1 MGYRGVMQDNP
12 LSPTISNVVVGAI
25 IFRWVTVMMPTEAG
39 TGGLGMTI
47 IDLVAYFY
55 ANNGLVASTQM
66 ERLNRAFDVL
76 NVLFD
81 WAGLRKN
88 TRKTAT
94 MACQPCHTPGRM
106 SLEAYEKRTTG
117 AGPTLQEQ
125 QKRGVA

>member
-25 IFRWVTVMMPTEAG
+25 IFHWVTVVMPTEAG

-76 NVLFD
+76 
-81 WAGLRKN
+81 AGLFGQVDIQMN
-88 TRKTAT
+88 TEKTVG
-94 MACQPCHTPGRM
+94 MVCQPCHAPVRM
-106 SLEAYEKRTTG
+106 SEEANARWTTG
-117 AGPTLQEQ
+117 IGPTFWERQRRRVE
-125 QKRGVA
+125 